1 MTDAPFWKTK
11 SLEEMTRAEWESLC
25 DGCARCCLFKLEDE
39 DTGEIYY
46 TNVVCRLLDRH
57 HCQCTRYTDRQ
68 TLVPTCLVLT
78 PELVHSLKW
87 MPSTCAYR
95 KLAEG
100 KDLEWWHPLVS
111 GDPETVHRARIS
123 VRRKTVSED
132 EINPDDLEDHVTDLY
147 A

>member
-1 MTDAPFWKTK
+1 MTETPFWKKK
-11 SLEEMTRAEWESLC
+11 SLEEMTREEWESLC

-39 DTGEIYY
+39 DTGDIYY
-46 TNVVCRLLDRH
+46 TNVVCRLLDRRNC
-57 HCQCTRYTDRQ
+57 HCTHYTDRQ

-78 PELVHSLKW
+78 PELVHTLRW

-95 KLAEG
+95 KLLEG

-132 EINPDDLEDHVTDLY
+132 EIKPDDLEDHVTDLY